1 MGHRPPL
8 QHEAPPAD
16 LVWHYTN
23 APGLIAILS
32 THTLW
37 ATSAQFLNDAG
48 EVELAVELLEAEL
61 MKRAAGGE
69 DFYRQAADLIEQG
82 GRDHAISPSLFFVLS
97 AAGGWDLLAMWR
109 TYGGTAGGQ
118 ESYAIGLDPASPLA
132 VLAAEAETGVVSV
145 RHRAWSPVRY
155 TAADQAALVDAV
167 FDDLP
172 EEVGRAI
179 GLARAGATRAEVLED
194 VSDLL
199 DDMEQALLLI
209 KHEGFTDERETRHST
224 VLYRGP
230 HDGPLPP
237 GLVRY
242 RATAYGMA
250 PYLCLTGGEGSGPV
264 RTDATRLPIRAVAM
278 SPSRNG
284 PAAVGSLLDL
294 MAEHGYAD
302 VPVVRSRIPFR
313 G

>member
-8 QHEAPPAD
+8 HLDAPPEG

-37 ATSAQFLNDAG
+37 STSAQFLNDAG

-61 MKRAAGGE
+61 MKRASAGE
-69 DFYRQAADLIEQG
+69 DFYRQAAALIEQG

-109 TYGGTAGGQ
+109 NYGGQG
-118 ESYAIGLDPASPLA
+118 ESYAIGLDPGSPLA
-132 VLAAEAETGVVSV
+132 VLAASADTGVTSV
-145 RHRAWSPVRY
+145 RHRAWTPVRY
-155 TAADQAALVDAV
+155 SAEDQAALVDAV

-172 EEVGRAI
+172 DEISRAI
-179 GLARAGATRAEVLED
+179 SLAAAGATRSEVLED
-194 VSDLL
+194 AAGLL

-230 HDGPLPP
+230 DDGPLPP

-250 PYLCLTGGEGSGPV
+250 PYLCLTVGDGAGPV
-264 RTDATRLPIRAVAM
+264 RTDASPLPIRAVAM
-278 SPSRNG
+278 SPSANG
-284 PAAVGSLLDL
+284 QAAVGSLLDL

>member
-1 MGHRPPL
+1 MGHHPLPL
-8 QHEAPPAD
+8 QHDAPPEG

-23 APGLIAILS
+23 APGLIAILAS
-32 THTLW
+32 HTLW

-48 EVELAVELLEAEL
+48 EVELAVELLEAE
-61 MKRAAGGE
+61 MMRRAAAE
-69 DFYRQAADLIEQG
+69 DGFYREAAGLIEQG
-82 GRDHAISPSLFFVLS
+82 GRDHTISPSLFFVLS

-109 TYGGTAGGQ
+109 TYGGQG
-118 ESYAIGLDPASPLA
+118 ESYAIGLDREAPLA
-132 VLAAEAETGVVSV
+132 VLAGSADTGAVDV
-145 RHRAWSPVRY
+145 RHRSWSPVRY
-155 TAADQAALVDAV
+155 SAEEQASLVDAV

-172 EEVGRAI
+172 DEVARAI
-179 GLARAGATRAEVLED
+179 SLAESGASRTEVLDD
-194 VSDLL
+194 VADLL

-230 HDGPLPP
+230 QDGPLPA

-242 RATAYGMA
+242 RATPYGMA
-250 PYLCLTGGEGSGPV
+250 PYLCLTGGDGAAV
-264 RTDATRLPIRAVAM
+264 RTDAARLPIRAIAM
-278 SPSRNG
+278 SPSPNG

-294 MAEHGYAD
+294 MAEHGYDD